1 MAVANIETTAT
12 PERGDIMK
20 TILTAIVVALASG
33 CSYSAPVSVSVSHS
47 VYSNY
52 DGKIPGT
59 YGLYVDAEK
68 AKQIII
74 LRQLDYPVDAREAFE
89 QSVYITFENLL
100 EGIKKVDN
108 PVSATDIRSHG
119 LDGMIR
125 IEIEEFESE
134 IAPIGAYI
142 DELEAE
148 TEITTSIRVVG
159 HEGNLLGANVEVSAD
174 HRHGGGGFGEGGSVA
189 VSKSVEDAIK
199 KTMTQLGQ
207 LLTNSVKIREAA
219 PKL

>member
-1 MAVANIETTAT
+1 
-12 PERGDIMK
+12 MK
-20 TILTAIVVALASG
+20 LKTYIVPVMLLLASG
-33 CSYSAPVSVSVSHS
+33 CSYNAPVKVSASHS

-59 YGLYVDAEK
+59 YGLHVDAEK
-68 AKQIII
+68 TKQKVVI
-74 LRQLDYPVDAREAFE
+74 DFSDFSVDAREAFE
-89 QSVYITFENLL
+89 KSVYITFENLL
-100 EGIKKVDN
+100 EGIEKVDN
-108 PVSATDIRSHG
+108 PISATDIHSHG

-125 IEIEEFESE
+125 IEVEEFESE
-134 IAPIGAYI
+134 IGTFVHGGH
-142 DELEAE
+142 EVE

-159 HEGNLLGANVEVSAD
+159 HEGNLLGASVEVSAD
-174 HRHGGGGFGEGGSVA
+174 HTHREGKEDIVIAMSN
-189 VSKSVEDAIK
+189 SVESAIR